1 MSDDVKERVARA
13 IADALG
19 PDSFDCTRVWSAW
32 SYGTMGPDDFIETHQ
47 RADEI
52 ADAVFAAIRP
62 GDEINGCVLR
72 PRTIYDRRGEIDTAL
87 WNAAPELFAALR
99 DLLSAVEERCG
110 LHQSIESA
118 TIARAHN
125 AINIAAVK
133 EPPQCP
139 ES

>member
-1 MSDDVKERVARA
+1 MISDEMKKAAVAA
-13 IADALG
+13 VEGECNGFVMTEAQAEAVLWAAL
-19 PDSFDCTRVWSAW
+19 SAL
-32 SYGTMGPDDFIETHQ
+32 
-47 RADEI
+47 
-52 ADAVFAAIRP
+52 RP

-99 DLLSAVEERCG
+99 DLLYAVEERRDLC
-110 LHQSIESA
+110 QSIEST

-133 EPPQCP
+133 EPTNV
-139 ES
+139 